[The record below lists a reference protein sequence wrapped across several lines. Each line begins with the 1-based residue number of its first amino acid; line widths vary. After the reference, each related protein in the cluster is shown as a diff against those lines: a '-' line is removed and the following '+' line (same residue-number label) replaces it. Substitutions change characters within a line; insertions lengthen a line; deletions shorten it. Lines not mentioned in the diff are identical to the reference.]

1 MTELLVQFNSV
12 VGDVEGN
19 RKRLQA
25 MLLDAEPFDLALVPE
40 LALTGY
46 PPRDLLEA
54 GGFLERCLRELNELA
69 RDLRGAAR

>member
-19 RKRLQA
+19 QRLQA

-40 LALTGY
+40 LARLAIH
-46 PPRDLLEA
+46 RDLL
-54 GGFLERCLRELNELA
+54 GGRVPS
-69 RDLRGAAR
+69 GAWRTGRASACSRRR